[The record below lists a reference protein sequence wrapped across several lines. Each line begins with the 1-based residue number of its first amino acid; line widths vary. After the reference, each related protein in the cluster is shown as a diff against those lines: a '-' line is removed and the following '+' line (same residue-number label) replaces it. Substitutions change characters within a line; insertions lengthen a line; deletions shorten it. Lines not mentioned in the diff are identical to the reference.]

1 MAARR
6 LPMFPLGTVLLPFA
20 HLPLHIFEPRYR
32 ALVRDVLAGD
42 GEFGVVLIER
52 GQEVGG
58 GDVRFGVGTVARV
71 VQTAELPD
79 GRWLLDAVGTERF
92 RVSQWLPDDPYPLAM
107 VEPMTDDAPAS
118 DSGAGAGVGGEAAE
132 RRTAVERL
140 LRQVLALQVELG
152 MPAPS
157 AVRTLD
163 EDPAVAAFEA
173 ALLSPIGPM
182 DSQKV
187 LEAPSTVARL
197 ALLETLLG
205 DAKAFLESRIADES

>member
-1 MAARR
+1 
-6 LPMFPLGTVLLPFA
+6 MFPLGTVLLPFA

-32 ALVRDVLAGD
+32 ALVKDVLAGD

-58 GDVRFGVGTVARV
+58 GDVRFGVGTVARI

-92 RVSQWLPDDPYPLAM
+92 RVTEWLPEDPYPQAM
-107 VEPMTDDAPAS
+107 VEAIDDPTDGGDA
-118 DSGAGAGVGGEAAE
+118 EAAE
-132 RRTAVERL
+132 GRNAVERL

-163 EDPAVAAFEA
+163 ENPAVAAFEA

-182 DSQKV
+182 DAQKV
-187 LEAPSTVARL
+187 LEAEGTLTRL
-197 ALLETLLG
+197 ALLEALLA
-205 DAKAFLESRIADES
+205 DAKGLLERRMAED

>member
-1 MAARR
+1 
-6 LPMFPLGTVLLPFA
+6 MFPLGTVLLPFA

-32 ALVRDVLAGD
+32 ALVKDVLAGD

-58 GDVRFGVGTVARV
+58 GDVRFGVGTVAKV
-71 VQTAELPD
+71 MQTAELPD

-92 RVSQWLPDDPYPLAM
+92 RITEWLPDGPYPLAI
-107 VEPMTDDAPAS
+107 VETLEDEP
-118 DSGAGAGVGGEAAE
+118 SGNEAAE

-152 MPAPS
+152 FPAPS

-163 EDPAVAAFEA
+163 EDPSVAAFEA
-173 ALLSPIGPM
+173 AVLSPIGPM
-182 DSQKV
+182 DTQKV
-187 LEAPSTVARL
+187 LEAPSTAARL
-197 ALLETLLG
+197 ALLETLLSE
-205 DAKAFLESRIADES
+205 AREFLSNRIAEA

>member
-1 MAARR
+1 
-6 LPMFPLGTVLLPFA
+6 MFPLGTVLLPFA

-32 ALVRDVLAGD
+32 ALVKDVLAGD

-58 GDVRFGVGTVARV
+58 GDVRFGVGTVAKV
-71 VQTAELPD
+71 MQTAELPD

-92 RVSQWLPDDPYPLAM
+92 RITEWLPDDPYPLAM
-107 VEPMTDDAPAS
+107 IESLDDEPS
-118 DSGAGAGVGGEAAE
+118 GGEVE
-132 RRTAVERL
+132 GRRTAVERL

-152 MPAPS
+152 FPAPS

-163 EDPAVAAFEA
+163 ENPSVAAFEA

-182 DSQKV
+182 DTQKV
-187 LEAPSTVARL
+187 LEAPSTATRL
-197 ALLETLLG
+197 ALLETLLSE
-205 DAKAFLESRIADES
+205 AREFLSNRIAEA

>member
-1 MAARR
+1 MPGRR

-32 ALVRDVLAGD
+32 ALVKDVLAGD

-52 GQEVGG
+52 GHEVGG
-58 GDVRFGVGTVARV
+58 GDARFAVGTVARI

-79 GRWLLDAVGTERF
+79 GRWLVDAVGTERF
-92 RVSQWLPDDPYPLAM
+92 RVTEWLPEEPYPQALVEALDDEPRDAGPEALA
-107 VEPMTDDAPAS
+107 
-118 DSGAGAGVGGEAAE
+118 EAAE

-152 MPAPS
+152 FPAPS
-157 AVRTLD
+157 AVRSLD
-163 EDPAVAAFEA
+163 DDPATAAYEA

-187 LEAPSTVARL
+187 LEAPGTVARL
-197 ALLETLLG
+197 TLLEELL
-205 DAKAFLESRIADES
+205 AEAREILSRRIAEA

>member
-1 MAARR
+1 
-6 LPMFPLGTVLLPFA
+6 MFPLGTVLLPFA

-32 ALVRDVLAGD
+32 ALVKDVLAGD

-58 GDVRFGVGTVARV
+58 GDQRFGVGTVARV

-79 GRWLLDAVGTERF
+79 GRWLLDAVGAERI
-92 RVSQWLPDDPYPLAM
+92 RVIEWLPDDPYPLAM
-107 VEPMTDDAPAS
+107 VEAILDDPS
-118 DSGAGAGVGGEAAE
+118 DDSPEVKAEAE
-132 RRTAVERL
+132 GRRAKVERL

-152 MPAPS
+152 FPAPS

-163 EDPAVAAFEA
+163 ENPGVAAFEA

-182 DSQKV
+182 DTQTV

-197 ALLETLLG
+197 DRLETMLT
-205 DAKAFLESRIADES
+205 DAREFLSNRIAEG

>member
-32 ALVRDVLAGD
+32 ALVKDVLAGD

-58 GDVRFGVGTVARV
+58 GDVRFGVGTVAKIM
-71 VQTAELPD
+71 QTAELPD

-92 RVSQWLPDDPYPLAM
+92 RITEWLPDDPYPLAM
-107 VEPMTDDAPAS
+107 IEALDDEPSAVDA
-118 DSGAGAGVGGEAAE
+118 EAAD
-132 RRTAVERL
+132 RRAAVERL

-152 MPAPS
+152 FPAPS

-163 EDPAVAAFEA
+163 ENPSVAAFEA

-182 DSQKV
+182 DTQKV
-187 LEAPSTVARL
+187 LEAPSVAARL
-197 ALLETLLG
+197 ALLEGLLTE
-205 DAKAFLESRIADES
+205 AREFLSNRIAEA

>member
-6 LPMFPLGTVLLPFA
+6 LPMFPLGTVLLPHA

-32 ALVRDVLAGD
+32 ALVKDVLAGD
-42 GEFGVVLIER
+42 REFGVVLIER

-58 GDVRFGVGTVARV
+58 GDARFGVGTVARV

-92 RVSQWLPDDPYPLAM
+92 RVTEWLPDDPYPLAL
-107 VEPMTDDAPAS
+107 VEIVDDDTADGVAHPP
-118 DSGAGAGVGGEAAE
+118 AGVAEAVE
-132 RRTAVERL
+132 RRNAVERL

-152 MPAPS
+152 FPAPS

-163 EDPAVAAFEA
+163 EDPATAAFEA

-182 DSQKV
+182 DAQKV
-187 LEAPSTVARL
+187 LEAPGTLARL
-197 ALLETLLG
+197 ALLESLLG
-205 DAKAFLESRIADES
+205 EARELLRRRIAED

>member
-1 MAARR
+1 
-6 LPMFPLGTVLLPFA
+6 MFPLGTVLLPFA

-32 ALVRDVLAGD
+32 ALVKDVLAAD

-58 GDVRFGVGTVARV
+58 GDVRFGVGTVARIM
-71 VQTAELPD
+71 QTAELPD
-79 GRWLLDAVGTERF
+79 GRWLLDAVGTDRF
-92 RVSQWLPDDPYPLAM
+92 RITEWLPDDPYPLAM
-107 VEPMTDDAPAS
+107 IEALDDEPSATDT
-118 DSGAGAGVGGEAAE
+118 EAEE

-152 MPAPS
+152 FPAPS

-163 EDPAVAAFEA
+163 GDPSVAAFEA

-182 DSQKV
+182 DTQKV
-187 LEAPSTVARL
+187 LEAPSVSTRL
-197 ALLETLLG
+197 ALLETLLTE
-205 DAKAFLESRIADES
+205 AREVLSNRIAEA

>member
-1 MAARR
+1 
-6 LPMFPLGTVLLPFA
+6 MFPLGTVLLPFA

-32 ALVRDVLAGD
+32 ALVKDVLAGD

-58 GDVRFGVGTVARV
+58 GDQRFGVGTVARI
-71 VQTAELPD
+71 VQSAELPD
-79 GRWLLDAVGTERF
+79 GRWLVDAVGTERF
-92 RVSQWLPDDPYPLAM
+92 RVTEWLPEDPYPLAL
-107 VEPMTDDAPAS
+107 VEALDDEPPDVGPGTDAE
-118 DSGAGAGVGGEAAE
+118 VAE
-132 RRTAVERL
+132 RRKAVEQV

-182 DSQKV
+182 DAQTV

-197 ALLETLLG
+197 ALLESMLE
-205 DAKAFLESRIADES
+205 DAREVLSRRIAEG

>member
-1 MAARR
+1 
-6 LPMFPLGTVLLPFA
+6 MFPLGTVLLPFA

-32 ALVRDVLAGD
+32 ALVKDVLAAD

-58 GDVRFGVGTVARV
+58 GDVRFSVGTVAKIM
-71 VQTAELPD
+71 QTAELPD

-92 RVSQWLPDDPYPLAM
+92 RITEWLPDDPYPVAM
-107 VEPMTDDAPAS
+107 IEALRDEPS
-118 DSGAGAGVGGEAAE
+118 DTEAAE

-152 MPAPS
+152 FPAPS

-163 EDPAVAAFEA
+163 ENPSVAAFEA
-173 ALLSPIGPM
+173 AVLSPIGPM
-182 DSQKV
+182 DTQKV
-187 LEAPSTVARL
+187 LEAPSTAARL
-197 ALLETLLG
+197 ALLETLLTE
-205 DAKAFLESRIADES
+205 ARQFLSNRIAEA

>member
-1 MAARR
+1 
-6 LPMFPLGTVLLPFA
+6 MFPLGTVLLPFA

-32 ALVRDVLAGD
+32 ALVKDCLAGD

-58 GDVRFGVGTVARV
+58 GDVRFGVGTVARI

-79 GRWLLDAVGTERF
+79 GRWLLDAVGTDRI
-92 RVSQWLPDDPYPLAM
+92 RVTEWLSDDPYPQAM
-107 VEPMTDDAPAS
+107 VETIDDAPAGS
-118 DSGAGAGVGGEAAE
+118 PEAETEAAQ
-132 RRTAVERL
+132 RRATVERL

-152 MPAPS
+152 FPAPL
-157 AVRTLD
+157 AVRSLD
-163 EDPAVAAFEA
+163 ENPAVAAFEA

-182 DSQKV
+182 DTQKV

-197 ALLETLLG
+197 ALLEGLLT
-205 DAKAFLESRIADES
+205 DARELLASRIAET

>member
-1 MAARR
+1 
-6 LPMFPLGTVLLPFA
+6 MFPLGTVLLPFA

-32 ALVRDVLAGD
+32 ALVKDVLAGD

-58 GDVRFGVGTVARV
+58 GDVRFGVGTVARIM
-71 VQTAELPD
+71 QTAELPD

-92 RVSQWLPDDPYPLAM
+92 RVTEWLPDDPYPLAM
-107 VEPMTDDAPAS
+107 IEALEDEPSDA
-118 DSGAGAGVGGEAAE
+118 DTEAAE

-152 MPAPS
+152 FPAPS
-157 AVRTLD
+157 AVRSLN
-163 EDPAVAAFEA
+163 EDPNVAAFEA

-182 DSQKV
+182 DTQKV
-187 LEAPSTVARL
+187 LEAPSAAARL
-197 ALLETLLG
+197 ALLETLLT
-205 DAKAFLESRIADES
+205 DARQFLSNRMGEA

>member
-1 MAARR
+1 
-6 LPMFPLGTVLLPFA
+6 MFPLGTVLLPFA

-32 ALVRDVLAGD
+32 ALVKDVLAGD

-58 GDVRFGVGTVARV
+58 GDVRFGVGTVARIM
-71 VQTAELPD
+71 QTAELPD

-92 RVSQWLPDDPYPLAM
+92 RVTEWLPDDPYPLAM
-107 VEPMTDDAPAS
+107 IEALADDLVEKES
-118 DSGAGAGVGGEAAE
+118 EAAE

-152 MPAPS
+152 FPAPL
-157 AVRTLD
+157 AVRSLH
-163 EDPAVAAFEA
+163 ENPGVAAFEA

-182 DSQKV
+182 DTQKI

-197 ALLETLLG
+197 ALLETLL
-205 DAKAFLESRIADES
+205 AEAREFLSNRIAEA

>member
-1 MAARR
+1 
-6 LPMFPLGTVLLPFA
+6 MFPLGTVLLPFA

-32 ALVRDVLAGD
+32 ALVKDVLAGD

-58 GDVRFGVGTVARV
+58 GDMRFGVGTVARIM
-71 VQTAELPD
+71 QTAELPD

-92 RVSQWLPDDPYPLAM
+92 RVTEWLPDDPYPLAM
-107 VEPMTDDAPAS
+107 IEALADDLVENES
-118 DSGAGAGVGGEAAE
+118 KAAE

-152 MPAPS
+152 FPAPS
-157 AVRTLD
+157 AVRSLH
-163 EDPAVAAFEA
+163 ENPGVAAFEA

-182 DSQKV
+182 DTQKI

-197 ALLETLLG
+197 ALLETLLTE
-205 DAKAFLESRIADES
+205 AREFLSNRIAEA

>member
-1 MAARR
+1 
-6 LPMFPLGTVLLPFA
+6 MFPLGTVLLPFA

-32 ALVRDVLAGD
+32 ALVKDVLAGD

-92 RVSQWLPDDPYPLAM
+92 RVTEWLPDDPYPQAM
-107 VEPMTDDAPAS
+107 VEAVDDEPRDATPERDA
-118 DSGAGAGVGGEAAE
+118 EAEE

-152 MPAPS
+152 FPAPS
-157 AVRTLD
+157 ATRTLD
-163 EDPAVAAFEA
+163 DNPAVAAFEA

-182 DSQKV
+182 DAQRV
-187 LEAPSTVARL
+187 LEAPSTAARL
-197 ALLETLLG
+197 TLLETLLT
-205 DAKAFLESRIADES
+205 DARDFLTSRIAEA